1 MVEAVVF
8 DMDGVLFDTE
18 RLIIECWKTVASHM
32 DICEIDRLT
41 QDSIG
46 SNRAA
51 TKSRFLET
59 LGENFDFDKFD
70 LEVHETFFKKLEEE
84 GIPVKPGVY
93 EILEYLKGA
102 GIKIGLAS
110 STQEASVRSHLK
122 RSGIEDYFEVI
133 IGGDMVKASKPD
145 PEIYLLACEKLGVLP
160 ERAIAIEDS
169 YNGVRAASA
178 AGLLTIMVPDLLPA
192 TKEIET
198 LLHKKHDSLL
208 EVMKY
213 LQEL

>member
-18 RLIIECWKTVASHM
+18 RLIIECWREVASHM
-32 DICEIDRLT
+32 DICEIDRLA

-51 TKSRFLET
+51 TKIRFLEG
-59 LGENFDFDKFD
+59 LGENFDFDQFD
-70 LEVHETFFKKLEEE
+70 LEVHETFFKKLDEE
-84 GIPVKPGVY
+84 GIPVKLGVY

-110 STQEASVRSHLK
+110 STKEESVRSHLK

-133 IGGDMVKASKPD
+133 IGGDRVKASKPD

-160 ERAIAIEDS
+160 KHAIAIEDS

-192 TKEIET
+192 TKEIEP
-198 LLHKKHDSLL
+198 LLHKKYNSLL

-213 LQEL
+213 LQE